1 MSHRFD
7 FRPGDK
13 RVNIFDVANDNRRY
27 LSENGTPK
35 KLDTAAPTPE
45 QAELA
50 FRQALDKVGKCL

>member
-1 MSHRFD
+1 M
-7 FRPGDK
+7 
-13 RVNIFDVANDNRRY
+13 NIFDVANDNRRY

-50 FRQALDKVGKCL
+50 FRQALDKVGGCL